1 MKSRFL
7 GLRPRNDRT
16 ARGGSSPDCH
26 PERSEG
32 PAFQPSPNAGL
43 HVALIPDGNG
53 RWAQAQG
60 LARSAGHRA
69 GAEVVGRIVEA
80 AARLGLGTLTLYAF
94 AHYNWRRPPEEVARL
109 MQLFLTFLRAHT
121 ATLAGHGG
129 RLTVLGRRDRLSPE
143 LREAVETAE
152 AATARGPNLHLRLAI
167 DYSSREAIV
176 EAARRLEG
184 GSAADFARLVA
195 GDAPDVDFLI
205 RTGGELR
212 LSDFLLWEC
221 AYAELYFT
229 STLWPDFTAGE
240 FEAALENF
248 RRRERRFGRLPAAT
262 LAREGGA
269 DGLRP

>member
-1 MKSRFL
+1 M
-7 GLRPRNDRT
+7 T
-16 ARGGSSPDCH
+16 ESP
-26 PERSEG
+26 
-32 PAFQPSPNAGL
+32 L

-53 RWAQAQG
+53 RWAQARG

-69 GAEVVGRIVEA
+69 GAEVVGRIAEA
-80 AARLGLGTLTLYAF
+80 AARLGLGTLTVYAF
-94 AHYNWRRPPEEVARL
+94 AHYNWLRPPEEVARL

-121 ATLAGHGG
+121 ATVAEHGG
-129 RLTVLGRRDRLSPE
+129 RLTVIGRRDRLSPE
-143 LREAVETAE
+143 LRHTVEIAE

-167 DYSSREAIV
+167 DYSSREAILD
-176 EAARRLEG
+176 AARRLDG
-184 GSAADFARLVA
+184 DSAADFARLVA
-195 GDAPDVDFLI
+195 GNTPDVDFLI

-229 STLWPDFTAGE
+229 PTLWPDFTVAE

-248 RRRERRFGRLPAAT
+248 RRRERRFGRLAPAAA

-269 DGLRP
+269 EGLRP

>member
-1 MKSRFL
+1 M
-7 GLRPRNDRT
+7 
-16 ARGGSSPDCH
+16 AESP
-26 PERSEG
+26 
-32 PAFQPSPNAGL
+32 L

-53 RWAQAQG
+53 RWAERRGRPRAE
-60 LARSAGHRA
+60 GHRA
-69 GAEVVGRIVEA
+69 GAEVVGHIAEA
-80 AARLGLGTLTLYAF
+80 AARLGLGTLTFYAF
-94 AHYNWRRPPEEVARL
+94 AHYNWLRPPEEVARL

-121 ATLAGHGG
+121 ATVAEHGG
-129 RLTVLGRRDRLSPE
+129 RLTVIGRRDRLSPE
-143 LREAVETAE
+143 LREAVAIAE

-167 DYSSREAIV
+167 DYSSREAIL
-176 EAARRLEG
+176 EAARRLDG
-184 GSAADFARLVA
+184 DSAVDFARLLA
-195 GDAPDVDFLI
+195 GNTPDVDFLL

-229 STLWPDFTAGE
+229 PTLWPDFTVTE
-240 FEAALENF
+240 FEKALENF